1 MTRPLYVMSTVE
13 YLLAAILGVVLAYV
27 CIMGWRRLI
36 PCFVIGFCLANSPH
50 AALAQ
55 YQSFD
60 PDADV
65 PAINEVRD
73 AVINADYSNQSYLQM
88 IHDMMYYLDQDN
100 DYASLQQIDSSLQT
114 VATYIQYV
122 QSSINALPF
131 YLDSDNDSS
140 LLMEVRDKID
150 QMRGDLAGLDSDD
163 DAQQLQDIR
172 DAILQLQFLFYNL
185 DQDNDVPAIND
196 LEVVLLD
203 IDNKL
208 FQANQYLEVTRDATL
223 NIDGNLEAVRNTL
236 ENTFADG
243 TVELNPNEGELEP
256 IADKP
261 APDPADANPN
271 PDDAPDIQGDI
282 NEKLGDGSYNN
293 DFIDKFDPNEFVTI
307 PTDNPSLPTAGSF
320 DLGGGGMFSITADIT
335 TPMVDLFNQHQGT
348 IRTIIT
354 GIICATILL
363 SSMNT
368 SWRMYAS

>member
-1 MTRPLYVMSTVE
+1 MSTVE

-36 PCFVIGFCLANSPH
+36 PCFLIGFCLANTPQ

-100 DYASLQQIDSSLQT
+100 DYDSLQQIDSSLQT

-122 QSSINALPF
+122 QSAINALPF

-203 IDNKL
+203 IDAKL
-208 FQANQYLEVTRDATL
+208 FEANQYLEVTRDATL

-243 TVELNPNEGELEP
+243 TVELNPNDGELED

-261 APDPADANPN
+261 PLDPADANPN
-271 PDDAPDIQGDI
+271 PEEAPDIQGDI
-282 NEKLGDGSYNN
+282 DEKLGGGSYNT
-293 DFIDKFDPNEFVTI
+293 DFIDKFDPNEFVII
-307 PTDNPSLPTAGSF
+307 PTDNPPLPTAGTY
-320 DLGGGGMFSITADIT
+320 DLGGGGMFSITADIA
-335 TPMVDLFNQHQGT
+335 TPMVNLFNEHQGT